1 MATDAR
7 AAARRWRSHGMG
19 VAVATA
25 AGSDAAASRTAA
37 LASGQTS
44 SGLRTC
50 GLRRKGLLHQIRED
64 PAWSCFH
71 EIGHAARF
79 EGAHDVEPADRMRE
93 RLDEPLA
100 DVVERLRGHAGVDRH
115 ARLAELD
122 RLDSRPEG
130 LD

>member
-37 LASGQTS
+37 LASGHTS

-50 GLRRKGLLHQIRED
+50 GLHRKGLLHQIRED
-64 PAWSCFH
+64 PARSCLD
-71 EIGHAARF
+71 ELGHAARL
-79 EGAHDVEPADRMRE
+79 ERPHDVQPANRMRD
-93 RLDEPLA
+93 RLDEALA
-100 DVVERLRGHAGVDRH
+100 DVVERLR
-115 ARLAELD
+115 
-122 RLDSRPEG
+122 
-130 LD
+130 